1 MIWYHSTVDGKAE
14 ASAILRQLRRDNHLT
29 QRDLAARAGVP
40 QSTIAEVEAGQRE
53 PSLTLLSRIAESAG
67 HSIAIRLA
75 PLLRHSAVATANTIK
90 DRLYGDEGEGLPLDI
105 REDGALRAVID
116 LKDALRRSSHEGFDA
131 LTSQAPGLVVDTRW
145 DALLA
150 AIVEDEAARKAISPP
165 RWTNDQKRFNRPFW
179 YLSKNPR
186 FHTWEIAN
194 SPGALIRHG
203 VFAAEQELDSV

>member
-1 MIWYHSTVDGKAE
+1 MDGKAE
-14 ASAILRQLRRDNHLT
+14 ASAILRQLRRDNDLT
-29 QRDLAARAGVP
+29 QRDLAAKAGVP

-67 HSIAIRLA
+67 QSIAIRLA
-75 PLLRHSAVATANTIK
+75 PLLRHSAVATANTIR
-90 DRLYGDEGEGLPLDI
+90 DRLYGDASKGLSLDI

-116 LKDALRRSSHEGFDA
+116 LKDALRRSSYEGFDA
-131 LTSQAPGLVVDTRW
+131 LASQAPGLVGDTRW
-145 DALLA
+145 DAFLA

-203 VFAAEQELDSV
+203 VFAAEEELESV

>member
-1 MIWYHSTVDGKAE
+1 VIGYHGTVDGKAE
-14 ASAILRQLRRDNHLT
+14 ASAILRRLRRDNDLT
-29 QRDLAARAGVP
+29 QRDLAGKAGVP

-67 HSIAIRLA
+67 QSIAIGLV
-75 PLLRHSAVATANTIK
+75 PLQRHSAVATANTIK
-90 DRLYGDEGEGLPLDI
+90 DRLCGDAGGGLSLDI

-116 LKDALRRSSHEGFDA
+116 LKDALRRSSREGFDA
-131 LTSQAPGLVVDTRW
+131 LAGQAPGLVGNTRW
-145 DALLA
+145 DAFLA

-165 RWTNDQKRFNRPFW
+165 VWTNDQKRFNRPFW

-203 VFAAEQELDSV
+203 VFAAEEELESV

>member
-1 MIWYHSTVDGKAE
+1 VIWYHSTVDGKAE
-14 ASAILRQLRRDNHLT
+14 ASAILRRLRRDNGLT
-29 QRDLAARAGVP
+29 QRDLAAKAGVP
-40 QSTIAEVEAGQRE
+40 QSTIAEVESGQRE

-67 HSIAIRLA
+67 QSIAIQLA
-75 PLLRHSAVATANTIK
+75 PLRRHSAVATANTIK
-90 DRLYGDEGEGLPLDI
+90 DRLYGVAGEGLSLDI

-116 LKDALRRSSHEGFDA
+116 LKDALQRASHEGFDA
-131 LTSQAPGLVVDTRW
+131 LTSQAPGLVGDTRW
-145 DALLA
+145 DAFLA

-165 RWTNDQKRFNRPFW
+165 RWTNDPKRFNRPFW

-203 VFAAEQELDSV
+203 VLAAEEELESV

>member
-1 MIWYHSTVDGKAE
+1 MEGKAE
-14 ASAILRQLRRDNHLT
+14 ASAILRELRRDNGLT
-29 QRDLAARAGVP
+29 QRDLAAKAGVP
-40 QSTIAEVEAGQRE
+40 QSTIAEIEVGQRE

-67 HSIAIRLA
+67 QSIAIRLA
-75 PLLRHSAVATANTIK
+75 PLLRHSAVATANTIR
-90 DRLYGDEGEGLPLDI
+90 DRLYGGAGEGLALDV

-131 LTSQAPGLVVDTRW
+131 LTSQAPGLVADTRW
-145 DALLA
+145 DAFLA

-165 RWTNDQKRFNRPFW
+165 RWTNDPKRFNRPFW

-186 FHTWEIAN
+186 FHTWEVAN

-203 VFAAEQELDSV
+203 LFAAEDELESV

>member
-1 MIWYHSTVDGKAE
+1 MIWYRITVDGKAE
-14 ASAILRQLRRDNHLT
+14 ASAVLRQLRRDNGLT
-29 QRDLAARAGVP
+29 QRDLAAKAGVP

-67 HSIAIRLA
+67 QSIAIRLA
-75 PLLRHSAVATANTIK
+75 PLLRHSAIATANTIR
-90 DRLYGDEGEGLPLDI
+90 DRLYGGAGEGLALDV

-131 LTSQAPGLVVDTRW
+131 LTSQAPGLVADTRW
-145 DALLA
+145 DAFLA

-165 RWTNDQKRFNRPFW
+165 RWTNDPKRFNRPFW

-203 VFAAEQELDSV
+203 LFAAEDELESV

>member
-1 MIWYHSTVDGKAE
+1 MIWYHLTVDGKAE
-14 ASAILRQLRRDNHLT
+14 ASAILRQLRRDGGLT
-29 QRDLAARAGVP
+29 QRDLAAKAGVP
-40 QSTIAEVEAGQRE
+40 QSTIAEVEVGQRE

-67 HSIAIRLA
+67 QSIAIRLV
-75 PLLRHSAVATANTIK
+75 PLPRHSAVATANTIK
-90 DRLYGDEGEGLPLDI
+90 DRLYENAGEGLSLDV

-131 LTSQAPGLVVDTRW
+131 LTSQAPSPVGDTRW
-145 DALLA
+145 DAFLA
-150 AIVEDEAARKAISPP
+150 AIVEDEAARKVISPP
-165 RWTNDQKRFNRPFW
+165 RWTNDPNRFNRPFW

-203 VFAAEQELDSV
+203 VFAAEDELESV

>member
-1 MIWYHSTVDGKAE
+1 MEKTQQAQTLGQ
-14 ASAILRQLRRDNHLT
+14 LRQDPARPKGA
-29 QRDLAARAGVP
+29 LAAKAGVP

-67 HSIAIRLA
+67 QSIAIQLA

-90 DRLYGDEGEGLPLDI
+90 DRLYGVAGEGLSLDI

-131 LTSQAPGLVVDTRW
+131 LTRQAPSLVGDTRW

-165 RWTNDQKRFNRPFW
+165 RWTNDPNRFNRPFW

-186 FHTWEIAN
+186 LHTWEIAN

-203 VFAAEQELDSV
+203 VFAAEDELESV

>member
-1 MIWYHSTVDGKAE
+1 MIGYHIPVDGKAE
-14 ASAILRQLRRDNHLT
+14 ASAILRRLRRDNGLT
-29 QRDLAARAGVP
+29 QRDLAAEAGVP

-67 HSIAIRLA
+67 QSITIRLA
-75 PLLRHSAVATANTIK
+75 PLLRHSGVATANTIK
-90 DRLYGDEGEGLPLDI
+90 DRLYGDAGEGLSLDI

-131 LTSQAPGLVVDTRW
+131 LTSQAPGLVGDTRW
-145 DALLA
+145 VAFLA

-165 RWTNDQKRFNRPFW
+165 RWTNDPKRFNRPFW
-179 YLSKNPR
+179 YLSKNRR

-203 VFAAEQELDSV
+203 VFAAEDELESV

>member
-1 MIWYHSTVDGKAE
+1 VIWYHITVDGKAE
-14 ASAILRQLRRDNHLT
+14 ASAILRRLRRDNGLT
-29 QRDLAARAGVP
+29 QRDLAAKAGVP

-67 HSIAIRLA
+67 QSIAIRLV

-90 DRLYGDEGEGLPLDI
+90 DRLSGDAGEGLSLDI

-116 LKDALRRSSHEGFDA
+116 LKDALRRSNNEGFDA
-131 LTSQAPGLVVDTRW
+131 LTTQAPSLVGDSRW
-145 DALLA
+145 DAFIA
-150 AIVEDEAARKAISPP
+150 AIVEDEAARKVISPP
-165 RWTNDQKRFNRPFW
+165 RWTNEQKRFNRPFW

-203 VFAAEQELDSV
+203 VFAAEEELESV

>member
-1 MIWYHSTVDGKAE
+1 MDGKAE
-14 ASAILRQLRRDNHLT
+14 ASAILRRLRRDNDLT
-29 QRDLAARAGVP
+29 QRDLAAKAGVP

-67 HSIAIRLA
+67 QSIAIRLA
-75 PLLRHSAVATANTIK
+75 PLLRHSAVATANTIR
-90 DRLYGDEGEGLPLDI
+90 DRLYGDASKGLSLDI

-116 LKDALRRSSHEGFDA
+116 LKDALRRSSYEGFDA
-131 LTSQAPGLVVDTRW
+131 LASQAPGLVGDTRW
-145 DALLA
+145 DAFLA

-203 VFAAEQELDSV
+203 VFAAEEELESV

>member
-1 MIWYHSTVDGKAE
+1 MDGKAE
-14 ASAILRQLRRDNHLT
+14 ASAILRQLRRDNDLT
-29 QRDLAARAGVP
+29 QRDLAAKAGVP
-40 QSTIAEVEAGQRE
+40 QSTIAEVEVGQRE

-67 HSIAIRLA
+67 QSIAIRLA
-75 PLLRHSAVATANTIK
+75 PLLRHSAVATANTIR
-90 DRLYGDEGEGLPLDI
+90 DRLYGDAGERLSLDV
-105 REDGALRAVID
+105 REDGALRSVID
-116 LKDALRRSSHEGFDA
+116 LKDALRRSSYEGFDA
-131 LTSQAPGLVVDTRW
+131 LASQAPGLVGDTRW
-145 DALLA
+145 DAFLA

-203 VFAAEQELDSV
+203 VFAAEEELESV

>member
-1 MIWYHSTVDGKAE
+1 VDGKAE
-14 ASAILRQLRRDNHLT
+14 ASAILRQLRRDSGLT
-29 QRDLAARAGVP
+29 QRDLAAKAGVP
-40 QSTIAEVEAGQRE
+40 QSTIAEVEVGQRE

-67 HSIAIRLA
+67 QSIAIRLA
-75 PLLRHSAVATANTIK
+75 PLPRHSAVATANTIK
-90 DRLYGDEGEGLPLDI
+90 DRLHGDPGDGLSLDI

-116 LKDALRRSSHEGFDA
+116 LKDALRRSSNEEFDA
-131 LTSQAPGLVVDTRW
+131 LTSQAPGLVGDTRW
-145 DALLA
+145 DAFLA

-165 RWTNDQKRFNRPFW
+165 RWTNDLKRFNRPFW

-203 VFAAEQELDSV
+203 VFAAEDELESV

>member
-1 MIWYHSTVDGKAE
+1 VIWYHTIVDGKSE
-14 ASAILRQLRRDNHLT
+14 ASAILRQLRRDSGLT
-29 QRDLAARAGVP
+29 QRDLAAKAGVP

-53 PSLTLLSRIAESAG
+53 PSLTLLSRIAESSG
-67 HSIAIRLA
+67 RSIAIRLA
-75 PLLRHSAVATANTIK
+75 PLPRHSAVATANTIK
-90 DRLYGDEGEGLPLDI
+90 DRLYGEAGEGLSLDV

-116 LKDALRRSSHEGFDA
+116 LKDALRRSNHEGFDA
-131 LTSQAPGLVVDTRW
+131 LTGQAPGLVGDPRW
-145 DALLA
+145 DAFLA

-165 RWTNDQKRFNRPFW
+165 RWTNDPKRFNRPFW

-203 VFAAEQELDSV
+203 VFAAEEELESV

>member
-1 MIWYHSTVDGKAE
+1 MIWYHIAVDGKAE
-14 ASAILRQLRRDNHLT
+14 ASAILRQLRRDNDLT
-29 QRDLAARAGVP
+29 QRDLAAKAGVP

-67 HSIAIRLA
+67 QSIAIRLA
-75 PLLRHSAVATANTIK
+75 PLLRHSAVATANTSR
-90 DRLYGDEGEGLPLDI
+90 DRLYGDASKGLSLDI

-116 LKDALRRSSHEGFDA
+116 LKDALRRSSNEGFDA
-131 LTSQAPGLVVDTRW
+131 LASQAPGLVGDTRW
-145 DALLA
+145 DAFLA

-203 VFAAEQELDSV
+203 VFAAEEELESV